1 VLAERGADLAAQ
13 PIRQDRWVELDREL
27 PIPIQRG
34 VGRVDHRGTGLAYP
48 AARRLHPGDLRPGRG
63 QRSEPEPVIVRQ
75 RRHHG
80 GSIWRDLKPIR
91 SGERRCLQ
99 HLLGAGSLTPCTA
112 GSFTTPPPAATASL
126 SANPNSLTAGQSS
139 TLSWNSTKNASSCT
153 GGGFTMS
160 GSSGSAVVSPIVT
173 TSYSI
178 TCTGDGGSATALT
191 TVTVGSSTTSPSSN
205 SHGHGGPHKQSKG

>member
-1 VLAERGADLAAQ
+1 LAPAQ
-13 PIRQDRWVELDREL
+13 PIRQDRWVELNPEL

-75 RRHHG
+75 RRHNG
-80 GSIWRDLKPIR
+80 GSVWRDLKPIR

-126 SANPNSLTAGQSS
+126 SANPHSLTAGQSS
-139 TLSWNSTKNASSCT
+139 TLSWNSTNASSCT

-160 GSSGSAVVSPIVT
+160 GSSGSAVVSPILT